1 MPKYGHD
8 SMSVLP
14 CSMEIEGLTP
24 AREIHLSH
32 TAVTQEP
39 AADQLRH
46 RHGDRHT
53 AFFTVGADDNNDAD
67 FEFGPPDPA
76 AADETSDDGE
86 SAPTPTRSAPAL
98 PSDDDDD
105 DGGSG
110 SDGNGGVGGS
120 GTPVISEREAKKIAK
135 RKSRPVSFVGV
146 VVGGL

>member
-1 MPKYGHD
+1 
-8 SMSVLP
+8 MSVLP
-14 CSMEIEGLTP
+14 CSEWNRGINS
-24 AREIHLSH
+24 RQEIHLWH

-105 DGGSG
+105 DNGGGSG